1 MGISLKGIREE
12 REFLE
17 KFLTKR
23 EPGIISIIP
32 NIDSLNWECSKK
44 AANCYEV
51 ILKIKTSSSEYLETK
66 STGINIYSCVRTV
79 ADHMEKKARKTFDKD
94 DIENWSNKVY
104 SNHKNKV
111 A

>member
-1 MGISLKGIREE
+1 MGISLKGIKEE

-23 EPGIISIIP
+23 EPGIISMIP

-44 AANCYEV
+44 APNYYEV
-51 ILKIKTSSSEYLETK
+51 ILKVKTPSEYLETK
-66 STGINIYSCVRTV
+66 STGVNLYSCVRTA
-79 ADHMEKKARKTFDKD
+79 ADHMEKKAQKTFDKN
-94 DIENWSNKVY
+94 DIEKWSNRVY

>member
-1 MGISLKGIREE
+1 MGISLKGIQEE

-23 EPGIISIIP
+23 EPGVISMIP
-32 NIDSLNWECSKK
+32 GIDSLNWECSKK
-44 AANCYEV
+44 APNCYEV
-51 ILKIKTSSSEYLETK
+51 ILKVKTPSEYLETR
-66 STGINIYSCVRTV
+66 STGANLYSCVRTA
-79 ADHMEKKARKTFDKD
+79 ADHMEKKARKTFDKN
-94 DIENWSNKVY
+94 DIEKWSNRVY